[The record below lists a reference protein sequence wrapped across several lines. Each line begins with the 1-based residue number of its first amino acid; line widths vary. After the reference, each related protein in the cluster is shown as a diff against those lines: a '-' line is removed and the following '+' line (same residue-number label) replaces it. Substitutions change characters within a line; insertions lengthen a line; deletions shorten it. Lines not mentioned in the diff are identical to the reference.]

1 MKNTVETIDV
11 YFIFADDVLVYL
23 KKPRKSVSIATAYK
37 CYCCSLV
44 STLCDPLDLSTPG
57 FYVLHYFLGFGQ
69 THVP

>member
-23 KKPRKSVSIATAYK
+23 KKPGKSVNITTAYN

-44 STLCDPLDLSTPG
+44 SNSL
-57 FYVLHYFLGFGQ
+57 
-69 THVP
+69 